1 MVNTTSDDG
10 NIRMTNSR
18 PSDNEGKRAVQECI
32 VVGGAPLE
40 VTRVWRQQQVRLPE
54 SRLQFFQL
62 KYIVER
68 LLGAGLL
75 VLVSP
80 LVLVLWCLVKL
91 TSKGPGFYRQRRIGL
106 NRKVFY
112 VVKLRTMIFD
122 AQPEG
127 KEIRACK
134 NDRRITRV
142 GKFLRKTHL
151 DELPQLFNVA
161 AGDMVLVGPRP
172 EQPGICKDVLAPAI
186 EGYYDRVKVKPGI
199 TGLSQ
204 INLEPDSAIEDAM
217 QKQVLDLHYINS
229 TNGWLEFRI
238 LLATVLRVFGISGA
252 TVMSWMGLRR
262 QRLLD
267 SLEQP
272 VQKVDVAQ
280 ERKPS
285 PRKSSYS
292 ESSITPLLFRDR
304 KTD

>member
-1 MVNTTSDDG
+1 MQKCIAV
-10 NIRMTNSR
+10 
-18 PSDNEGKRAVQECI
+18 EG
-32 VVGGAPLE
+32 GPLA
-40 VTRVWRQQQVRLPE
+40 VTRVWRQQQLCLPKR
-54 SRLQFFQL
+54 RLQFFQL
-62 KYIVER
+62 KYILER
-68 LLGAGLL
+68 CLGAGLL

-91 TSKGPGFYRQRRIGL
+91 TSKGPGFYRQRRVGL
-106 NRKVFY
+106 DRKVFY

-122 AQPEG
+122 AQPQG

-134 NDRRITRV
+134 NDCRITRL

-238 LLATVLRVFGISGA
+238 LLATALRVFGISGD
-252 TVMSWMGLRR
+252 TVMNWMGLRR
-262 QRLLD
+262 QGLLD

-272 VQKVDVAQ
+272 VEEQKIDVAQ
-280 ERKPS
+280 GKKRS

>member
-1 MVNTTSDDG
+1 
-10 NIRMTNSR
+10 MTNSR
-18 PSDNEGKRAVQECI
+18 PLDNEGKRTMQECI
-32 VVGGAPLE
+32 VVEGAPLE
-40 VTRVWRQQQVRLPE
+40 VTRVWLQQQVRLPE

-62 KYIVER
+62 KYIIER

-75 VLVSP
+75 LLVSP

-91 TSKGPGFYRQRRIGL
+91 TSKGPGFYRQRRVGL
-106 NRKVFY
+106 DRKVFY

-122 AQPEG
+122 AQPQG

-134 NDRRITRV
+134 NDCRITRL

-161 AGDMVLVGPRP
+161 AGDMVLIGPRP
-172 EQPGICKDVLAPAI
+172 EQPGICKNVLAPAI
-186 EGYYDRVKVKPGI
+186 AGYYDRVKVKPGI

-204 INLEPDSAIEDAM
+204 INLEPDSEIEDAM

-238 LLATVLRVFGISGA
+238 LLATALRVFGISGA

-292 ESSITPLLFRDR
+292 CLLYTSPSPRD
-304 KTD
+304 

>member
-186 EGYYDRVKVKPGI
+186 EGYYDRVKAVSYTHLTLP
-199 TGLSQ
+199 T
-204 INLEPDSAIEDAM
+204 
-217 QKQVLDLHYINS
+217 
-229 TNGWLEFRI
+229 I
-238 LLATVLRVFGISGA
+238 LLV
-252 TVMSWMGLRR
+252 
-262 QRLLD
+262 
-267 SLEQP
+267 
-272 VQKVDVAQ
+272 
-280 ERKPS
+280 
-285 PRKSSYS
+285 
-292 ESSITPLLFRDR
+292 
-304 KTD
+304 

>member
-1 MVNTTSDDG
+1 
-10 NIRMTNSR
+10 MTNSR
-18 PSDNEGKRAVQECI
+18 PLDNEGKRTMQECI
-32 VVGGAPLE
+32 VVEGAPLE
-40 VTRVWRQQQVRLPE
+40 VTRVWLQQQVRLPE

-62 KYIVER
+62 KYIIER

-91 TSKGPGFYRQRRIGL
+91 TSKGPGFYRQRRVGL
-106 NRKVFY
+106 DRKVFY

-122 AQPEG
+122 AQPQG

-134 NDRRITRV
+134 NDCRITRL

-238 LLATVLRVFGISGA
+238 LLATVLRVFGSSGA

>member
-1 MVNTTSDDG
+1 
-10 NIRMTNSR
+10 
-18 PSDNEGKRAVQECI
+18 
-32 VVGGAPLE
+32 
-40 VTRVWRQQQVRLPE
+40 
-54 SRLQFFQL
+54 
-62 KYIVER
+62 
-68 LLGAGLL
+68 
-75 VLVSP
+75 
-80 LVLVLWCLVKL
+80 
-91 TSKGPGFYRQRRIGL
+91 
-106 NRKVFY
+106 
-112 VVKLRTMIFD
+112 MIFD
-122 AQPEG
+122 AQPQG

-134 NDRRITRV
+134 NDCRITRL

-229 TNGWLEFRI
+229 TNSWLEFRI
-238 LLATVLRVFGISGA
+238 LLATGLRVFGISGA

>member
-1 MVNTTSDDG
+1 
-10 NIRMTNSR
+10 MTNSR
-18 PSDNEGKRAVQECI
+18 PLDNEGKGTMQECI
-32 VVGGAPLE
+32 AVKGGPLA
-40 VTRVWRQQQVRLPE
+40 VTRVWRQQQLCLPKR
-54 SRLQFFQL
+54 RLQFFQL
-62 KYIVER
+62 KYILER
-68 LLGAGLL
+68 CLGAGLL

-91 TSKGPGFYRQRRIGL
+91 TSKGPGFYRQRRVGL
-106 NRKVFY
+106 DRKVFY

-122 AQPEG
+122 AQPQG

-134 NDRRITRV
+134 NDRRITRL
-142 GKFLRKTHL
+142 GAFLRKTHL

-186 EGYYDRVKVKPGI
+186 EGYYDRVRVKPGI

-238 LLATVLRVFGISGA
+238 ILATVLRVFGISGA

-272 VQKVDVAQ
+272 VEEQMVSVAQ
-280 ERKPS
+280 ERKQS
-285 PRKSSYS
+285 PGKSSYS

-304 KTD
+304 KKD

>member
-1 MVNTTSDDG
+1 M
-10 NIRMTNSR
+10 
-18 PSDNEGKRAVQECI
+18 
-32 VVGGAPLE
+32 
-40 VTRVWRQQQVRLPE
+40 
-54 SRLQFFQL
+54 F
-62 KYIVER
+62 
-68 LLGAGLL
+68 
-75 VLVSP
+75 VSP
-80 LVLVLWCLVKL
+80 LVLVLCGLVKL
-91 TSKGPGFYRQRRIGL
+91 TSKGPGFYRQERVGL
-106 NRKVFY
+106 DRKVFH
-112 VVKLRTMIFD
+112 VVKLRTMIVG

-127 KEIRACK
+127 TEIRACK
-134 NDRRITRV
+134 NDLRITGF

-161 AGDMVLVGPRP
+161 AGDMVLIGPRP
-172 EQPGICKDVLAPAI
+172 EQPGICEGVLAPAI

>member
-1 MVNTTSDDG
+1 
-10 NIRMTNSR
+10 MTISL
-18 PSDNEGKRAVQECI
+18 PSDNEGKSAMQEC
-32 VVGGAPLE
+32 VSATRDPYE
-40 VTRVWRQQQVRLPE
+40 VTRVWRQQQLRLSEP
-54 SRLQFFQL
+54 RLQFFQL

-68 LLGAGLL
+68 CLGVGLL
-75 VLVSP
+75 VFVSP
-80 LVLVLWCLVKL
+80 LVLVLCGLVKL
-91 TSKGPGFYRQRRIGL
+91 TSKGPGFYRQERVGL
-106 NRKVFY
+106 DRKVFH
-112 VVKLRTMIFD
+112 VVKLRTMIVG

-127 KEIRACK
+127 TEIRACK
-134 NDRRITRV
+134 NDLRITGF

-161 AGDMVLVGPRP
+161 AGDMVLIGPRP
-172 EQPGICKDVLAPAI
+172 EQPGICEGVLAPAI

-238 LLATVLRVFGISGA
+238 LLATALRVFGISGA
-252 TVMSWMGLRR
+252 TVMNWMGLRR
-262 QRLLD
+262 QGLLD

-272 VQKVDVAQ
+272 VEEQKIDVAQ
-280 ERKPS
+280 GKKRS

>member
-1 MVNTTSDDG
+1 
-10 NIRMTNSR
+10 MTISL
-18 PSDNEGKRAVQECI
+18 PSDNEGKSAMQEC
-32 VVGGAPLE
+32 VSATRDPYE
-40 VTRVWRQQQVRLPE
+40 VTRVWRQQQLRLPKR
-54 SRLQFFQL
+54 RLQFFQL
-62 KYIVER
+62 KYILER
-68 LLGAGLL
+68 CLGAGLL

-91 TSKGPGFYRQRRIGL
+91 TSKGPGFYRQRRVGL
-106 NRKVFY
+106 DRKVFY

-122 AQPEG
+122 AQPQG

-134 NDRRITRV
+134 NDCRITRL

-272 VQKVDVAQ
+272 VQKVGVAQ

>member
-1 MVNTTSDDG
+1 
-10 NIRMTNSR
+10 
-18 PSDNEGKRAVQECI
+18 
-32 VVGGAPLE
+32 
-40 VTRVWRQQQVRLPE
+40 
-54 SRLQFFQL
+54 
-62 KYIVER
+62 
-68 LLGAGLL
+68 
-75 VLVSP
+75 
-80 LVLVLWCLVKL
+80 
-91 TSKGPGFYRQRRIGL
+91 
-106 NRKVFY
+106 
-112 VVKLRTMIFD
+112 MIFD

-134 NDRRITRV
+134 NDLRITGF

-161 AGDMVLVGPRP
+161 AGDMVLIGPRP
-172 EQPGICKDVLAPAI
+172 EQPGICKNVLAPAI
-186 EGYYDRVKVKPGI
+186 AGYYDRVKVKPGI

-204 INLEPDSAIEDAM
+204 INLEPDSEIEDAM

-238 LLATVLRVFGISGA
+238 LLATALRVFGISGA

>member
-1 MVNTTSDDG
+1 
-10 NIRMTNSR
+10 MTNSR
-18 PSDNEGKRAVQECI
+18 PLDNEGKRTMQECI
-32 VVGGAPLE
+32 VVEGAPLE
-40 VTRVWRQQQVRLPE
+40 VTRVWLQQQVRLPE

-62 KYIVER
+62 KYIIER

-91 TSKGPGFYRQRRIGL
+91 TSKGPGFYRQRRVGL
-106 NRKVFY
+106 DRKVFY

-122 AQPEG
+122 AQPQG

-134 NDRRITRV
+134 NDLRITGF

-161 AGDMVLVGPRP
+161 AGDMVLIGPRP
-172 EQPGICKDVLAPAI
+172 EQPGICKNVLAPAI
-186 EGYYDRVKVKPGI
+186 AGYYDRVKVKPGI

-204 INLEPDSAIEDAM
+204 INLEPDSEIEDAM

-238 LLATVLRVFGISGA
+238 LLATALRVFGISGA